1 MSTSKTIEERLRIIK
16 EIEIPH
22 KSSSTMSAP
31 MTIEERLRIIKDIEI
46 PRKPSSTMS
55 SPKTIEERLRIIK
68 EIQIPR
74 PRPRFIPRDYTPCA
88 AVSDGSSIS
97 FVGNL
102 TAQMQADVVNST
114 LFAQLAA
121 SESYNRQTQFI
132 DWYEYYRDILW
143 NIGWDVRKW
152 NLVSVKDVNSF
163 GTVDHLL
170 LRVAETYLNEAEY
183 ALFQQMVQSLDKAR
197 NEAAESLFSS
207 SSKSFNK
214 ANFQVGVASN
224 VNGKATFK
232 IGAYTY
238 DAEQNI
244 TKVLFFT
251 FGSQKVNFYTENQT
265 MVLDEKKYS
274 GIREEILQKLGS
286 NAQDLVSG
294 IDLI

>member
-1 MSTSKTIEERLRIIK
+1 M
-16 EIEIPH
+16 
-22 KSSSTMSAP
+22 AP
-31 MTIEERLRIIKDIEI
+31 
-46 PRKPSSTMS
+46 
-55 SPKTIEERLRIIK
+55 PKTIEERLRIIR
-68 EIQIPR
+68 EIEIPR
-74 PRPRFIPRDYTPCA
+74 PRRHPLFLPRDNTPGA

-121 SESYNRQTQFI
+121 NESYNRQTQFT

-143 NIGWDVRKW
+143 NMGWAVAKW

-163 GTVDHLL
+163 GTVNNLVL
-170 LRVAETYLNEAEY
+170 QVADTYLNPAEL
-183 ALFQQMVQSLDKAR
+183 ALFRQMIASLEQAR

-207 SSKSFNK
+207 SSKSFNR
-214 ANFQVGVASN
+214 ANFQIGVASTA
-224 VNGKATFK
+224 NGKVTFK

-238 DAEQNI
+238 SAEQNI

-251 FGSQKVNFYTENQT
+251 FGSQKVDFYTENQT
-265 MVLDEKKYS
+265 MVLDEKVYS

-294 IDLI
+294 IDLL

>member
-1 MSTSKTIEERLRIIK
+1 MPPPLTIDERLRIIK
-16 EIEIPH
+16 EI
-22 KSSSTMSAP
+22 
-31 MTIEERLRIIKDIEI
+31 DIS
-46 PRKPSSTMS
+46 R
-55 SPKTIEERLRIIK
+55 
-68 EIQIPR
+68 PR
-74 PRPRFIPRDYTPCA
+74 PRPRFIPRDNVPGA

-121 SESYNRQTQFI
+121 NQSYNRQTQFL

-143 NIGWDVRKW
+143 NIGWDVHKF
-152 NLVSVKDVNSF
+152 NLVSAKDPNSF
-163 GTVDHLL
+163 GTVDNLVHQ
-170 LRVAETYLNEAEY
+170 VAATYLSGQEL
-183 ALFQQMVQSLDKAR
+183 ALFQQMVDSLNAAR

-207 SSKSFNK
+207 SSISFNK
-214 ANFQVGVASN
+214 ANFQIGVASN
-224 VNGKATFK
+224 VNGNATFK

-238 DAEQNI
+238 SAEQNI

-251 FGSQKVNFYTENQT
+251 FGSQKIEFYSENQT
-265 MVLDEKKYS
+265 MVLNEKVYS
-274 GIREEILQKLGS
+274 GIREEILEKLGN